1 MFIENE
7 EKDYKIKT
15 KENKIKTEIEGKI
28 NITLSRV
35 ENGSGKLCV
44 LYDKVIDI
52 S

>member
-7 EKDYKIKT
+7 EKEYENKVNK
-15 KENKIKTEIEGKI
+15 NKIKTEIEGKI
-28 NITLSRV
+28 NITTSRV
-35 ENGSGKLCV
+35 ENGSEKLCV